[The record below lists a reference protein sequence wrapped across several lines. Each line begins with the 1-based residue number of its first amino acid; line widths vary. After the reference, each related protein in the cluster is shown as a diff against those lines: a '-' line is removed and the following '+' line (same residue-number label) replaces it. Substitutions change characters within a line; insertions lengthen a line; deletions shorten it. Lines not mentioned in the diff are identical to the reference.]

1 MEPVRNNEVGP
12 VSWLIPAPPARAR
25 AGPPPPEFGRP
36 GPDRPLRRVDYH
48 GHSPPGSHGLESHRP
63 LSARRSGPNGGTSS
77 STGVQSPNNRH
88 RSASSHGT
96 LSPPASPKTLRNST
110 TLRAW
115 TKIFEVAAHEMYR
128 LCEQDIAQ
136 SAATAGTAEGG
147 RSRESGAIERTKAA
161 LSSIEFALLEFHSL
175 LRRSAVE
182 ARFSADEDEASN
194 GSAMPSPLRK
204 GGVGGVAWV
213 VSTRSPL
220 QPSEAF
226 DAVADILHV
235 LKQYSQYTQ
244 SADAGST
251 TNDKGAH
258 PSTHARGDCNDE
270 GTPSAPASAAA
281 AAVLASLP
289 SPSRPNW
296 HPTSSG
302 REQKQPLAA
311 TARAWY
317 PPLPKPTPSS
327 LVVAEHFRRQ
337 RAQSDS
343 ETAIA
348 ALEKRH
354 SSDDDNDDDVAQ
366 TSENKTS
373 LKAELDI
380 RSSTAPPASSN
391 VAEAPQNALKTSA
404 DETPPVLL
412 TPPVSPKGATE
423 KASSSSIIA
432 PKNAAELASA
442 PWASDLE
449 EKSPMEQ
456 PLRASRAVKPPRGF
470 STPVGQSNNF
480 DVGDDDVASEEV
492 DTEAAV
498 LLARRAVW
506 DEAEAWVSRAEAVMQ
521 SRHCNTNGSNSNSAS
536 VPQPTAD
543 YSSSEEREFGG
554 EAPSSFG
561 MRAGASGKRSSNGTE
576 GSGEGSLSLRSIRNR
591 QDNYSDAPGIRLELP
606 PFLEFASGSSSSSS
620 SNGCALGGGLEGD
633 HRSLRDDNTED
644 DEDALSVSGISEAE
658 SAWSYEYSSLD
669 GDDLSHLRH
678 YDRPSSAASSPR
690 SLPQARSTCSSSSS
704 GRRSRLNGS
713 SRSRGRSISMPS
725 GGFGATLPL
734 SSEKPVLRGAAAE
747 AAAQEKA
754 SLWAANVEGLAAER
768 RARTSRAEER
778 RRAAYAKASG
788 ATSFKA
794 QQLQER
800 EARAAAAHTS
810 RQRASV
816 SFAVNNNQKVRVC
829 CEFLHA

>member
-36 GPDRPLRRVDYH
+36 GPHRPLRRVDYH
-48 GHSPPGSHGLESHRP
+48 GHSPPGSHGLEAQRP
-63 LSARRSGPNGGTSS
+63 LSARRSATSGGTGS
-77 STGVQSPNNRH
+77 STGAQSPNNRN
-88 RSASSHGT
+88 RSASSQGT

-115 TKIFEVAAHEMYR
+115 TKIFEVAAREMYR

-136 SAATAGTAEGG
+136 SASSSAGATDGG
-147 RSRESGAIERTKAA
+147 RSRESGAIDRTKAA

-182 ARFSADEDEASN
+182 ARFSADDEEASQ

-226 DAVADILHV
+226 EAVADILHV

-244 SADAGST
+244 SADDGNTAIS
-251 TNDKGAH
+251 KGAD
-258 PSTHARGDCNDE
+258 SLTHARGGSANE
-270 GTPSAPASAAA
+270 SGPRAPASAAA
-281 AAVLASLP
+281 AAVLSSLP

-302 REQKQPLAA
+302 REQNKPLAA

-337 RAQSDS
+337 RAQSNS
-343 ETAIA
+343 ENAVA
-348 ALEKRH
+348 ALERNH
-354 SSDDDNDDDVAQ
+354 SSDDDDVNDMAQ

-373 LKAELDI
+373 LSFELGA
-380 RSSTAPPASSN
+380 SSTTDPSAKNAAATISSAAKTSSLDASS
-391 VAEAPQNALKTSA
+391 QNAPTS
-404 DETPPVLL
+404 DELSSPLL
-412 TPPVSPKGATE
+412 TPPVSPKGAAE
-423 KASSSSIIA
+423 KATNSGSTPESAS
-432 PKNAAELASA
+432 ELASA
-442 PWASDLE
+442 PWATELE
-449 EKSPMEQ
+449 NSSPLEQ
-456 PLRASRAVKPPRGF
+456 PPPLPSRGVKLQQQQAGGF
-470 STPVGQSNNF
+470 RTPVVKGNF
-480 DVGDDDVASEEV
+480 DVDDDHLASGEV

-506 DEAEAWVSRAEAVMQ
+506 DEAEAWVSRAEAVML
-521 SRHCNTNGSNSNSAS
+521 SRHCNTNTSSSGAP
-536 VPQPTAD
+536 VPPPVTD
-543 YSSSEEREFGG
+543 YSSSEEKEFGG
-554 EAPSSFG
+554 ETSRFG
-561 MRAGASGKRSSNGTE
+561 VVAGASGNRN
-576 GSGEGSLSLRSIRNR
+576 GEGSLSFRSVRNR
-591 QDNYSDAPGIRLELP
+591 QDIYSDNPGIRLELP
-606 PFLEFASGSSSSSS
+606 PFLEFASSSSSCS
-620 SNGCALGGGLEGD
+620 SNGSALGGGGGFDGD
-633 HRSLRDDNTED
+633 HRSVRDDITED

-669 GDDLSHLRH
+669 GDDVSHLRH

-690 SLPQARSTCSSSSS
+690 SLQHARSTCSSSS
-704 GRRSRLNGS
+704 GRRSRLQGS

-725 GGFGATLPL
+725 GGFGGTLPL

-788 ATSFKA
+788 ASSFKA

-800 EARAAAAHTS
+800 EARAAVAHTS

-816 SFAVNNNQKVRVC
+816 SFAVNNNQKVRVV
-829 CEFLHA
+829 